1 MQIFETL
8 LAFAL
13 VATLLTACGTGDT
26 QTSADR
32 ESNAEV
38 KTAPINEDKTSV
50 DYWVATISANP
61 NWSKKV
67 AEKAATRG
75 KSIEEM
81 QKIVAQ
87 HMVDQELIKQ
97 GGQ

>member
-61 NWSKKV
+61 TWLKKV
-67 AEKAATRG
+67 AEKAAAEG
-75 KSIEEM
+75 KSTEERL
-81 QKIVAQ
+81 QVVAQ
-87 HMVDQELIKQ
+87 HMVRQELKKQ

>member
-61 NWSKKV
+61 TWLKQV
-67 AEKAATRG
+67 AEKAAAEG
-75 KSIEEM
+75 KSTEEM

-87 HMVDQELIKQ
+87 RMVNQELKKQ

>member
-38 KTAPINEDKTSV
+38 NTAPINEDKTSV

-61 NWSKKV
+61 TWLKKV
-67 AEKAATRG
+67 TEKAAAEG
-75 KSIEEM
+75 KSTEEWL
-81 QKIVAQ
+81 QVVAQ
-87 HMVDQELIKQ
+87 HMVRQELKKQ

>member
-61 NWSKKV
+61 KWLKQV
-67 AEKAATRG
+67 AEKAAAEG
-75 KSIEEM
+75 KSTEERL
-81 QKIVAQ
+81 KIVAQ
-87 HMVDQELIKQ
+87 WMVEKELKAQ

>member
-61 NWSKKV
+61 NWSKKI
-67 AEKAATRG
+67 AEKAAIEGT
-75 KSIEEM
+75 SIEEM

-87 HMVDQELIKQ
+87 RMVNQELKKQ

>member
-50 DYWVATISANP
+50 DYWVATISAQP
-61 NWSKKV
+61 IWLKQV
-67 AEKAATRG
+67 TEMAAIEG
-75 KSIEEM
+75 KSTEEM

-87 HMVDQELIKQ
+87 WKVDQELKKQ
-97 GGQ
+97 GDQ